1 MGGSKLS
8 ILLGGSG
15 RLGGSALEAA
25 LRSSL
30 ERICVVTRPGPP
42 VDWLPASYYKAEREG
57 RAVQVTSR
65 EAHLGMSHSLRA
77 GLAAACTGTLPD
89 AVVVLLADQPLV
101 TAAMIDRLLA
111 SFREQ
116 PKLDYCAAGHEG
128 VPKPPVLLS
137 RSMFGSVE
145 KLAGDQG
152 ARALLSEPHV
162 FGMILEEPESRRF
175 FDADTPEDVERIR
188 FFIGNVHGI

>member
-8 ILLGGSG
+8 IPLGGTG
-15 RLGGSALEAA
+15 KLGGCALEEA
-25 LRSSL
+25 LRSRL
-30 ERICVVTRPGPP
+30 DRICVVTRTGSGA
-42 VDWLPASYYKAEREG
+42 DWLPADYYAAERQG
-57 RAVQVTSR
+57 RAVRVPC
-65 EAHLGMSHSLRA
+65 ADAGMGMSHSLRA
-77 GLAAACTGTLPD
+77 GLMAACADSVPD

-128 VPKPPVLLS
+128 MPKPPVLLS
-137 RSMFGSVE
+137 RTMFASVE

-152 ARALLSEPHV
+152 ARVLLSEPHV
-162 FGMILEEPESRRF
+162 FGMIQDEPEEHRF
-175 FDADTPEDVERIR
+175 YDADTPEDLERIR
-188 FFIGNVHGI
+188 FFYS